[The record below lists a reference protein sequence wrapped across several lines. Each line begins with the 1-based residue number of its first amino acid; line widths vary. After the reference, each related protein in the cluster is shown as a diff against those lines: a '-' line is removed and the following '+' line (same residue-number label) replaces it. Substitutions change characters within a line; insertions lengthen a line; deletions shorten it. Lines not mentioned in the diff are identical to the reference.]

1 MYLIY
6 TIIISIFLIPQSAN
20 AYIGIGP
27 LLPLIGSAIVYIF
40 FGIVFVLGFI
50 FYPIKKF
57 ISFLKSKKK
66 NKIKKDNA

>member
-57 ISFLKSKKK
+57 IAFLKSKKK

>member
-6 TIIISIFLIPQSAN
+6 TIIISIFLFPQSAN

-40 FGIVFVLGFI
+40 FGIIFVLGFI

-57 ISFLKSKKK
+57 IAYLKSKKK
-66 NKIKKDNA
+66 NKIKKDNI